1 MLTTQHNKPSSQR
14 VPAEPVLAHVDQ
26 LLAAGHTPRTISHA
40 AGIRPYR
47 LTDLLKDRDR
57 QLDQRRRFS
66 ASIANPIMA
75 VPIPEVLFVAG
86 LGAHRRLRALVRIGY
101 PFEVIAAELG
111 LGYSTDDLKEI
122 ALVCPEIVPGDLAE
136 ALAELFDQRQ
146 AIPGDCAEAREFGRR
161 HRFAAPLAW
170 AVDDEDTAGHIDD
183 PDAEPEGLPPVV
195 NPQWSKYEREFV
207 DIVADHR
214 NLGHYDEHIAE
225 ALGVPLNTLSKRLA
239 RCKISERRF
248 GVGNRP
254 FVSKAAY
261 AARYTIHFPPPSAR
275 AQHRM
280 AAAS

>member
-1 MLTTQHNKPSSQR
+1 MFTTQHNKPSTQR

-26 LLAAGHTPRTISHA
+26 LLAAGHTPRTIAHA

-47 LTDLLKDRDR
+47 LTDLLRDRDS

-66 ASIANPIMA
+66 TSIANPIMA
-75 VPIPEVLFVAG
+75 VPIPEVLFVPA
-86 LGAHRRLRALVRIGY
+86 LGAVRRLRALVRIGH
-101 PFEVIAAELG
+101 PFEGIADRINLGYTGGDLAELA
-111 LGYSTDDLKEI
+111 LGR
-122 ALVCPEIVPGDLAE
+122 PEIVPGDLAA
-136 ALAELFDQRQ
+136 ALAELFDQWQ

-183 PDAEPEGLPPVV
+183 PNAQPDGLPPVV

-207 DIVADHR
+207 EIVADHR
-214 NLGHYDEHIAE
+214 NLGHFDEHIAE

-261 AARYTIHFPPPSAR
+261 AARYTIHFSDALGR
-275 AQHRM
+275 AQRRM

>member
-1 MLTTQHNKPSSQR
+1 MFTTQHNKPSTPR

-26 LLAAGHTPRTISHA
+26 LLAAGHTPRTIAHA
-40 AGIRPYR
+40 AGLRPYR

-57 QLDQRRRFS
+57 QLDKQRRFS
-66 ASIANPIMA
+66 PAIADPIMA
-75 VPIPEVLFVAG
+75 VPIPEVLFVPA
-86 LGAHRRLRALVRIGY
+86 LGPVRRLRALVRIGH
-101 PFEVIAAELG
+101 PFEALAAEVG
-111 LGYSTDDLKEI
+111 LGYTADDLAEL
-122 ALVCPEIVPGDLAE
+122 ALGRAEIVPGDFAD
-136 ALAELFDQRQ
+136 ALADLFNRWQ
-146 AIPGDCAEAREFGRR
+146 AIPGDNADARAFGRR

-170 AVDDEDTAGHIDD
+170 AIDDEDTAGHIDD

-207 DIVADHR
+207 EIVADHR

-261 AARYTIHFPPPSAR
+261 AARYTIHFSAALGR